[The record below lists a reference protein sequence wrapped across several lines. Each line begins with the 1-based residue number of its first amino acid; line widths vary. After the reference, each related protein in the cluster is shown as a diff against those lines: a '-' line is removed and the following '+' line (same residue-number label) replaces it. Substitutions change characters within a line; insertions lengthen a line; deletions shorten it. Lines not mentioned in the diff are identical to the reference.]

1 MGAARSAAAG
11 LLGLAVG
18 ALGAAAGLPLLALL
32 GGLVGVL
39 GFGELLVHGLE
50 LFSSSVGLSGYAS
63 SVLVNGLAVAP
74 ELVLG
79 YMLGARGVAA
89 GQQWLVE
96 LAVLS
101 NMVSAAAN
109 LAVLGL
115 VVLSAGRGVVL
126 PRESLEVEAPL
137 LRATVAALGLLA
149 FYAVLEACYAGG
161 SAPRSPVEAAATM
174 LAFYAAYLYLVVARG
189 RGRGRG
195 GISWAAWLAAGL
207 AGLVASAELMSR
219 GVEEAVAGMGL
230 GAAGLLVG
238 LVGTAPEAA
247 VNMLAARRGSTT
259 EAVAGLVA
267 ATSAAV
273 LLVFSVLSVA
283 LPLPLDK
290 YIAYMLAVLAAGLW
304 LVNRGAETGGVID
317 EAEALL
323 VTLLAG
329 GALLMLLEV

>member
-1 MGAARSAAAG
+1 MGAARSAALG
-11 LLGLAVG
+11 LLGLVAG
-18 ALGAAAGLPLLALL
+18 AAGAAAGSPLLALL
-32 GGLVGVL
+32 GGLAGVL

-50 LFSSSVGLSGYAS
+50 LFSASVGLSGYAS

-79 YMLGARGVAA
+79 YMLGSRGVAS
-89 GQQWLVE
+89 GEQWLVE

-101 NMVSAAAN
+101 TMVSAAAN

-115 VVLSAGRGVVL
+115 VALTAGRGVRL
-126 PRESLEVEAPL
+126 PGESLAVEAPL
-137 LRATVAALGLLA
+137 LRAAVAALALLA
-149 FYAVLEACYAGG
+149 FYAVLEAAYSGG
-161 SAPRSPVEAAATM
+161 AAPRSPVEAAATM
-174 LAFYAAYLYLVVARG
+174 LAFYAAYLYLVAARG
-189 RGRGRG
+189 RRGGRG
-195 GISWAAWLAAGL
+195 GLSWIAWLAAGL
-207 AGLVASAELMSR
+207 GGLVASAELMSR
-219 GVEEAVAGMGL
+219 GVEAAVAGMGL

-247 VNMLAARRGSTT
+247 VNVLAARRGSAA
-259 EAVAGLVA
+259 EAIAGLVA

-323 VTLLAG
+323 ITLLAV

>member
-1 MGAARSAAAG
+1 LAAARSAVLG

-18 ALGAAAGLPLLALL
+18 AAGAALGVPVLALL
-32 GGLVGVL
+32 GGLAGVL

-79 YMLGARGVAA
+79 YMLGARGAAA
-89 GQQWLVE
+89 GEPWLVD

-101 NMVSAAAN
+101 VMVSAAAN

-115 VVLSAGRGVVL
+115 VVLASGRGVGL
-126 PRESLEVEAPL
+126 PGESLEVEAPL

-149 FYAVLEACYAGG
+149 FYAVLEASYTGG
-161 SAPRSPVEAAATM
+161 DVRSPLEASATM
-174 LAFYAAYLYLVVARG
+174 LAFYVVYLYLVAARG
-189 RGRGRG
+189 RGRGSG
-195 GISWAAWLAAGL
+195 GYSWLLWLLGGL

-219 GVEEAVAGMGL
+219 GVEDVVSGMGL

-247 VNMLAARRGSTT
+247 VNVLAARRGARE

-267 ATSAAV
+267 ATAAAV

-304 LVNRGAETGGVID
+304 LVNRSAETGGVID